1 MLEDLRRRTDRS
13 GLEIILL
20 NVWEGR
26 NARAEAKQFCELWGV
41 PGTVLVDED
50 GSAAELLGVRGVP
63 TNIFVAEDGVVM
75 AMGASTPSELE
86 ATTRHLLGPDAPIDP
101 RASSGSWHWQQDPI
115 HIETNIKSR
124 SDPSKE

>member
-1 MLEDLRRRTDRS
+1 VLEDLRRRTDRS

-26 NARAEAKQFCELWGV
+26 DARTEAMQFCELWGI

-63 TNIFVAEDGVVM
+63 TNIFVAENGVVM
-75 AMGASTPSELE
+75 AVGASTPAELE
-86 ATTRHLLGPDAPIDP
+86 ATTRRLLGPDAQIDP
-101 RASSGSWHWQQDPI
+101 RVSSDSWHWQQDPMR
-115 HIETNIKSR
+115 IEANIKSR